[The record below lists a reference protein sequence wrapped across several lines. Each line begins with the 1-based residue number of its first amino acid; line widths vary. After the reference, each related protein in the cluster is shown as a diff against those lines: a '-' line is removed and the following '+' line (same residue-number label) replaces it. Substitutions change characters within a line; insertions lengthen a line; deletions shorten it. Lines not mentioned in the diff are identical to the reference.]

1 MKKPI
6 VHLFARQPDS
16 DEIEAICLALAD
28 FKVQLHTYQHVKQ
41 SLQEGEIIL
50 LPIQNTFEEI
60 IRISA
65 ELRTRNPES
74 QFILIGERIPPLV
87 SFHCK
92 AAMVLR
98 LEELSLLKD
107 VYAELLHGNSNAANF
122 AAMHELQSKNKELEK
137 INFELDRFVYSA
149 SHDLRSPLT
158 SVLGLLYLLRN
169 ETNAAETIRYV
180 DLMEESILKLDNII
194 RDIVA
199 YSRNNRTQVNI
210 EKVEIKDVVK
220 DISAGLRYLE
230 SDEIVLKEIISIEE
244 PAVIQSDRTRIQ
256 IILNNLI
263 SNSIKYKHPNRKPK
277 ISISCK
283 RTENNAIVSV
293 KDNGIGI
300 KEEHLGKI
308 FDMFYRTSDK
318 SSGSGLGLYI
328 VKETI
333 KKLGGTVDVCSEIN
347 SGTTFTLTIPITED
361 ALNY

>member
-6 VHLFARQPDS
+6 IHLFARQTES
-16 DEIEAICLALAD
+16 EVITSITEALPEFSI
-28 FKVQLHTYQHVKQ
+28 QTHTFQEVKQ
-41 SLQEGEIIL
+41 SLQQGEILL
-50 LPIQNTFEEI
+50 LPILNNFEEA

-65 ELRTRNPES
+65 ELRLRNPGS
-74 QFILIGERIPPLV
+74 QLILIGNAIPPLV

-98 LEELSLLKD
+98 FDDLHLLKE
-107 VYAELLHGNSNAANF
+107 VHSELMHANANASNL
-122 AAMHELQSKNKELEK
+122 AAMNELQSKNNELEK

-169 ETNAAETIRYV
+169 ETNTSETIRYV

-199 YSRNNRTQVNI
+199 YSRNNRTQISI
-210 EKVEIKDVVK
+210 ESIELKDVIK

-230 SDEIVLKEIISIEE
+230 SDEIVLKEIVCVDE
-244 PAVIQSDRTRIQ
+244 PAVIFSDRTRIQ

-263 SNSIKYKHPNRKPK
+263 SNSIKYRHPNRKPR

-283 RTENNAIVSV
+283 KTDNNSIVVV
-293 KDNGIGI
+293 KDNGLGI

-333 KKLGGTVDVCSEIN
+333 KKLGGTVDVWSEVN
-347 SGTTFTLTIPITED
+347 TGTTFTLTIPAIKEK
-361 ALNY
+361 

>member
-6 VHLFARQPDS
+6 VHLFTRQAES
-16 DEIEAICLALAD
+16 AEINAITESLSEFSIKTHSFQD
-28 FKVQLHTYQHVKQ
+28 VKQ
-41 SLQEGEIIL
+41 SLQQGDIIL
-50 LPIQNTFEEI
+50 LPILNNFEEA

-65 ELRTRNPES
+65 ELRLRNQGSPL
-74 QFILIGERIPPLV
+74 ILIGDSIPPLV

-98 LEELSLLKD
+98 FDDLHLLKE
-107 VYAELLHGNSNAANF
+107 VYPELMHSNANVSNF
-122 AAMHELQSKNKELEK
+122 GAMQELQSKNQELEK

-169 ETNAAETIRYV
+169 ETNTSETIRYV

-199 YSRNNRTQVNI
+199 YSRNNRTLVNI
-210 EKVEIKDVVK
+210 EKVEIKEVIK
-220 DISAGLRYLE
+220 DINAGLRYLE
-230 SDEIVLKEIISIEE
+230 SDEVILKEIIHIEE
-244 PAVIQSDRTRIQ
+244 PASIQTDRTRIQ

-263 SNSIKYKHPNRKPK
+263 SNSIKYRHPNRKPQ
-277 ISISCK
+277 ISITCN
-283 RTENNAIVSV
+283 TNANNSIVVV

-308 FDMFYRTSDK
+308 FEMFYRTSDK

-328 VKETI
+328 VNETI
-333 KKLGGTVDVCSEIN
+333 KKLGGKVEVN
-347 SGTTFTLTIPITED
+347 SQVNLGTTFTLTIPISESV
-361 ALNY
+361 LQ